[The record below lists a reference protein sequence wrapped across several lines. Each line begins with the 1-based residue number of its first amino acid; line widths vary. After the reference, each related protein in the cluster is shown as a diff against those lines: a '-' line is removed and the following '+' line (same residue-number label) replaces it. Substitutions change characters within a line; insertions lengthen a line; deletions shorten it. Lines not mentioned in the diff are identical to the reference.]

1 MYKKSFKRYWPIIL
15 FLFIFSVVGI
25 RLLTEAQTPEKKLP
39 VYSPSMVSEEL
50 VEEEIRYVKKYHRI
64 NPFSKINQNGE
75 TVTEMDYSDKIYV
88 ADFFFTTCTHICP
101 MMTAT
106 RLYIQEKLKEDDIML
121 ASFSV
126 TPEIDTVEVLKE
138 YSLDKGVNDEKWN
151 LMTGDREQIY
161 NLARKSFLVAKEDP
175 LGGENQMIHTENFVL
190 IDKEKRI
197 RGYYDGTK
205 LEEMEKLLADIEI
218 LKKSYEEI

>member
-1 MYKKSFKRYWPIIL
+1 MYKKFFKRYWPIIL

-25 RLLTEAQTPEKKLP
+25 RLLTEAQRPEKKLP

-64 NPFSKINQNGE
+64 NPFSMVNQNGE
-75 TVTEMDYSDKIYV
+75 TVTEMNYSDKIYV
-88 ADFFFTTCTHICP
+88 ADFFFTTCPNICP
-101 MMTAT
+101 MMTANM
-106 RLYIQEKLKEDDIML
+106 LYIQEKLKEDDIML

>member
-1 MYKKSFKRYWPIIL
+1 MC
-15 FLFIFSVVGI
+15 I
-25 RLLTEAQTPEKKLP
+25 RD
-39 VYSPSMVSEEL
+39 S
-50 VEEEIRYVKKYHRI
+50 
-64 NPFSKINQNGE
+64 GE

-88 ADFFFTTCTHICP
+88 ADFFFTTCPNICP
-101 MMTAT
+101 MMTANM
-106 RLYIQEKLKEDDIML
+106 LYIQEKLKEDDIML